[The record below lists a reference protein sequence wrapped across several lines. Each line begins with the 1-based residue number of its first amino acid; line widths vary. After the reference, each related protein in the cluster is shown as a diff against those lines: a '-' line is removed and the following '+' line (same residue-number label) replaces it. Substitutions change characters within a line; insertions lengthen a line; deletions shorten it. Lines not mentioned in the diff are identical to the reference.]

1 MTSFLKNTLIH
12 PLKTLMGK
20 VKVVLFFSHFNFS
33 AMNYLF
39 KPPLWVAILMMGL
52 YGFGCEKETANPIHT
67 VSGRVLEY
75 GTKKPVPNASIYVMQ
90 YYGTLLGAEGFNLL
104 DSTKTDANGKYTFK
118 TTEGD
123 YIKVAK
129 QGYFKMYSTDYAH
142 IPIDILSKRATSVTK
157 DIVIDPIGWL
167 KIHVKNV
174 KPVADND
181 AISLSGCS
189 PTLIEGKVVDKFT
202 LCQMR
207 GNRKNDFYYFV
218 YKGTNSITYQ
228 DSVYIKGLDTT
239 YYNINY

>member
-1 MTSFLKNTLIH
+1 
-12 PLKTLMGK
+12 
-20 VKVVLFFSHFNFS
+20 
-33 AMNYLF
+33 
-39 KPPLWVAILMMGL
+39 
-52 YGFGCEKETANPIHT
+52 

-75 GTKKPVPNASIYVMQ
+75 GTKKPIPNASIYVMQ

-129 QGYFKMYSTDYAH
+129 QGYFNMYSTDYAH

-167 KIHVKNV
+167 KIRVKNV

-181 AISLSGCS
+181 KIIFSQYTCTPNELY
-189 PTLIEGKVVDKFT
+189 GKSIDVFT
-202 LCQMR
+202 ICPRL
-207 GNRKNDFYYFV
+207 GNRKSKFTYWVDKKAISTYYED
-218 YKGTNSITYQ
+218 SIY
-228 DSVYIKGLDTT
+228 VKGLDTT
-239 YYNINY
+239 YYSINY